1 MSVPGRK
8 WWTLEP
14 TNCSSADYGHGTE
27 PLCAQTPPLEQE
39 RPAATGGRRADAS
52 WGRRPCATLTEPRRG
67 LLRGRPL
74 CRQYFRGD

>member
-39 RPAATGGRRADAS
+39 RPAATGGRPADAS
-52 WGRRPCATLTEPRRG
+52 WGRRPCATLTESPPRPPEG
-67 LLRGRPL
+67 APTVPTVLPW
-74 CRQYFRGD
+74 